1 MINKPHII
9 TIKAFLVG
17 EPPTA
22 ETIDAL
28 LCNHSMSLLS
38 MEATP
43 MEFDGN
49 GLVPVK
55 ASAEL
60 TKAKVVE
67 PKAKPVEAKAK
78 APQPPKGKKV
88 GIEIRFE
95 QGSDAEKVWLLLRD
109 GPALTSTQ
117 IRETLGLGSNIVNTT
132 VYRLKGAGMIRPMSY
147 NAPNGDTLYTGTNS
161 DTKAVKPAPVDLNA
175 ALSEFAEGLDD
186 EGPI

>member
-9 TIKAFLVG
+9 TIKAFIIG
-17 EPPTA
+17 EPPTS

-28 LCNHSMSLLS
+28 LGNYSMWLLS

-43 MEFDGN
+43 MEFDGT

-55 ASAEL
+55 APAEPP
-60 TKAKVVE
+60 KAKIVE
-67 PKAKPVEAKAK
+67 PKVKSSPV
-78 APQPPKGKKV
+78 PKGKKG

-117 IRETLGLGSNIVNTT
+117 IRETLNLGSNIVNTT

-161 DTKAVKPAPVDLNA
+161 DKK
-175 ALSEFAEGLDD
+175 E
-186 EGPI
+186 